1 MKCENCIHYEACL
14 PFYENIKMKLCD
26 MFEDKDL
33 YIKLPCKVGDKVYT
47 INKKDGIVAKTVVEI
62 SWKRDWSGTDLG
74 WGLILSGK
82 RSNNRYNISNIGKTV
97 FLTYEEAEA
106 TLKKRGTP

>member
-33 YIKLPCKVGDKVYT
+33 YIKLPCKIGTEVFGVSTPCGGCEHYNNSLKEALNT
-47 INKKDGIVAKTVVEI
+47 CRCCNKKEVINFGFSYDCMGEF
-62 SWKRDWSGTDLG
+62 
-74 WGLILSGK
+74 
-82 RSNNRYNISNIGKTV
+82 GKTV
-97 FLTYEEAEA
+97 FLTKEEAEA
-106 TLKKRGTP
+106 ALKKGDTP

>member
-33 YIKLPCKVGDKVYT
+33 YIKLPCKIGTEVYGVST
-47 INKKDGIVAKTVVEI
+47 PCGGCEHYSNSLKEALNTCRRCKKKEVI
-62 SWKRDWSGTDLG
+62 SFGFSYDCIGEF
-74 WGLILSGK
+74 
-82 RSNNRYNISNIGKTV
+82 GKTV
-97 FLTYEEAEA
+97 FLTKEEAEA
-106 TLKKRGTP
+106 ALRKE